1 MQAKRIDHVVV
12 AVSDL
17 EQALATYQ
25 QNFGLQH
32 VGGGEVPV
40 LGVRNAYLQIGD
52 ARIELVTPLAQE
64 GPVAKFLAERGS
76 GLYLLSLEVEN
87 LDAAVA
93 ELQAKGMRVQVVTG
107 PGDTRLAFV
116 SPKTTHGVLLQL
128 VEQRAQT

>member
-25 QNFGLQH
+25 QNFGFQH

-52 ARIELVTPLAQE
+52 ACIELVTPLAQE

-93 ELQAKGMRVQVVTG
+93 ELRAQGMRVQVVTG

-116 SPKTTHGVLLQL
+116 SPKATHGVLLQL
-128 VEQRAQT
+128 VEQRTQT